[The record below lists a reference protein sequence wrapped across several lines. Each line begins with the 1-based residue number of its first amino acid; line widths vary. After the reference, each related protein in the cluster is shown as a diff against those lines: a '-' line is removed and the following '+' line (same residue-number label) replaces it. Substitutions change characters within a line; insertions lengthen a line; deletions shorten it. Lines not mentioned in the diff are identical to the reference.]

1 MIEFTKI
8 IVEGFCGINKLDLPL
23 NNTGITVIRGS
34 NGNGKTTI
42 FSALVWCLYG
52 INLKKVS
59 DVLTWKELR
68 PKNYKGVKVSLFFRK
83 EGKVHNIIRCQSYK
97 DEVFGA
103 KGNDRLLYFIDTEPV
118 EEKGKRLIQLLIDK
132 NIGMSYNVFMNSVM
146 FGQGCKRLIQ
156 ETGPDKKKLFEDI
169 FELNYLSEAKKV
181 AQERYQKLYNEIQS
195 LIKEKESIK
204 ESYNLLKVN
213 SSEIKK
219 KRSEFDLSIKNK
231 ISSLKSD
238 KKLAT
243 IRLNKLSLKLKDIK
257 QKNIKSDI
265 EKVKKEIN
273 HQKELYD
280 NATNKSNIKV
290 EDLVDNVINLLKD
303 KQYNK
308 SIEILEEIKSSF
320 NIQRKSHEKLGELQ
334 DKKSELYDKLYNLDK
349 LKGELL
355 RIKEEIE
362 HIDKRIENNL
372 NTKPDFESILKSNK
386 VKQEKYTKRISEL
399 DTSISQIKDNVEF
412 YKWAYMDPL
421 SNNGIKAFLFESSMD
436 YLNEIL
442 ESYSEA
448 LGFNIL
454 FGIDL
459 NSTKKDF
466 ITMISMDGIEVKY
479 DELSGGQKQ
488 LVNLAMALAMNQMIS
503 KSKGINIAFL
513 DEVFESL
520 SSDNIELVINLIKK
534 VYKDRNLFLI
544 THQESLPIPNS
555 KVLTVSKIN
564 GLSKYEF

>member
-1 MIEFTKI
+1 M
-8 IVEGFCGINKLDLPL
+8 
-23 NNTGITVIRGS
+23 
-34 NGNGKTTI
+34 
-42 FSALVWCLYG
+42 
-52 INLKKVS
+52 
-59 DVLTWKELR
+59 
-68 PKNYKGVKVSLFFRK
+68 
-83 EGKVHNIIRCQSYK
+83 
-97 DEVFGA
+97 
-103 KGNDRLLYFIDTEPV
+103 
-118 EEKGKRLIQLLIDK
+118 
-132 NIGMSYNVFMNSVM
+132 
-146 FGQGCKRLIQ
+146 
-156 ETGPDKKKLFEDI
+156 
-169 FELNYLSEAKKV
+169 
-181 AQERYQKLYNEIQS
+181 
-195 LIKEKESIK
+195 
-204 ESYNLLKVN
+204 
-213 SSEIKK
+213 
-219 KRSEFDLSIKNK
+219 
-231 ISSLKSD
+231 KSD

-273 HQKELYD
+273 YQKELYD

>member
-1 MIEFTKI
+1 M
-8 IVEGFCGINKLDLPL
+8 
-23 NNTGITVIRGS
+23 
-34 NGNGKTTI
+34 
-42 FSALVWCLYG
+42 
-52 INLKKVS
+52 
-59 DVLTWKELR
+59 
-68 PKNYKGVKVSLFFRK
+68 
-83 EGKVHNIIRCQSYK
+83 
-97 DEVFGA
+97 
-103 KGNDRLLYFIDTEPV
+103 
-118 EEKGKRLIQLLIDK
+118 LIDK

-231 ISSLKSD
+231 ISLLKSD

>member
-1 MIEFTKI
+1 M
-8 IVEGFCGINKLDLPL
+8 
-23 NNTGITVIRGS
+23 
-34 NGNGKTTI
+34 
-42 FSALVWCLYG
+42 
-52 INLKKVS
+52 
-59 DVLTWKELR
+59 
-68 PKNYKGVKVSLFFRK
+68 
-83 EGKVHNIIRCQSYK
+83 
-97 DEVFGA
+97 
-103 KGNDRLLYFIDTEPV
+103 
-118 EEKGKRLIQLLIDK
+118 
-132 NIGMSYNVFMNSVM
+132 
-146 FGQGCKRLIQ
+146 
-156 ETGPDKKKLFEDI
+156 
-169 FELNYLSEAKKV
+169 
-181 AQERYQKLYNEIQS
+181 
-195 LIKEKESIK
+195 
-204 ESYNLLKVN
+204 
-213 SSEIKK
+213 
-219 KRSEFDLSIKNK
+219 
-231 ISSLKSD
+231 
-238 KKLAT
+238 
-243 IRLNKLSLKLKDIK
+243 
-257 QKNIKSDI
+257 
-265 EKVKKEIN
+265 
-273 HQKELYD
+273 
-280 NATNKSNIKV
+280 
-290 EDLVDNVINLLKD
+290 INLLKD

-513 DEVFESL
+513 DLFVKIYILDLKKRSL
-520 SSDNIELVINLIKK
+520 K
-534 VYKDRNLFLI
+534 VAI
-544 THQESLPIPNS
+544 
-555 KVLTVSKIN
+555 
-564 GLSKYEF
+564 

>member
-1 MIEFTKI
+1 MKKI
-8 IVEGFCGINKLDLPL
+8 F
-23 NNTGITVIRGS
+23 
-34 NGNGKTTI
+34 
-42 FSALVWCLYG
+42 
-52 INLKKVS
+52 
-59 DVLTWKELR
+59 
-68 PKNYKGVKVSLFFRK
+68 LF
-83 EGKVHNIIRCQSYK
+83 
-97 DEVFGA
+97 
-103 KGNDRLLYFIDTEPV
+103 
-118 EEKGKRLIQLLIDK
+118 
-132 NIGMSYNVFMNSVM
+132 
-146 FGQGCKRLIQ
+146 
-156 ETGPDKKKLFEDI
+156 
-169 FELNYLSEAKKV
+169 
-181 AQERYQKLYNEIQS
+181 
-195 LIKEKESIK
+195 
-204 ESYNLLKVN
+204 
-213 SSEIKK
+213 
-219 KRSEFDLSIKNK
+219 
-231 ISSLKSD
+231 
-238 KKLAT
+238 
-243 IRLNKLSLKLKDIK
+243 LSLALLVSCNQEELPQK
-257 QKNIKSDI
+257 QTTPIVKENSFKVGKSDI

-273 HQKELYD
+273 YQKELYD